1 MCGPKQRRNGFSLP
15 ELILVVVLLGLL
27 AGVVVGGVVNLL
39 PVGRQEVAVGKARI
53 LNAARCS
60 YALLAP
66 DAEERWT
73 ETGSDEARLGLLAE
87 ARVIDGVSSD
97 FLLSQGGYSL
107 RLQGG
112 LREPTLLFKD
122 GASVNYSNP

>member
-1 MCGPKQRRNGFSLP
+1 MCGPRQRPRGFTLP
-15 ELILVVVLLGLL
+15 ELILVIVLLGIL

-66 DAEERWT
+66 DAEERWNAT
-73 ETGSDEARLGLLAE
+73 TSDELRLGLLAE
-87 ARVIDGVSSD
+87 ARVIDGVTSD
-97 FLLSQGGYSL
+97 FLSSQGGYTL
-107 RLQGG
+107 RLQGA
-112 LREPTLLFKD
+112 LREPTALRRN
-122 GASVNYSNP
+122 GETVNYSTP